1 MIYKSFRLNF
11 LVEKYE
17 GMAIHKNKT
26 KNDITNPK
34 VVPKKFLKIAP
45 VYPIIAEASK
55 CNNIWILAKSIG
67 LKEVINIIGFSIG

>member
-17 GMAIHKNKT
+17 GMAIHKNKR

-45 VYPIIAEASK
+45 VYPIIAEISNLSK
-55 CNNIWILAKSIG
+55 IKILPKSIG
-67 LKEVINIIGFSIG
+67 F